1 MEQVTARGTLLADA
15 DVLIDFAGTDP
26 RLLSLVAQHLGP
38 LKVAR
43 QVLET
48 VANLS
53 AADCVRYGIEVVE
66 LETDILLE
74 AAAGVGRLSF
84 EDRLSLLVCR
94 GRSWVCVT
102 NDAALRAACEAEG
115 VGTKRGLRL
124 LLDLVHTGHLSK
136 SHALRAAK
144 AIAELNPRHIHAG
157 VLAAFRAD
165 LDAICAFR

>member
-1 MEQVTARGTLLADA
+1 VEQVTAQGALLADA
-15 DVLIDFAGTDP
+15 DVLIDFAGTEP
-26 RLLSLVAQHLGP
+26 SLLALIAQNLGP

-53 AADCVRYGIEVVE
+53 ASDCMRYGIEVVE

-74 AAAGVGRLSF
+74 ATAGVGRLSF

-94 GRSWVCVT
+94 DRRWICVT
-102 NDAALRAACEAEG
+102 NDAALRAECESEG

-144 AIAELNPRHIHAG
+144 AIAESNPRHIHAG
-157 VLAAFRAD
+157 VLAAFHVD
-165 LDAICAFR
+165 LDAI